1 MMIVVLQ
8 NPIKPAILSA
18 VASHVVSGDA
28 NDVLLLDSVPMDDT
42 TNPFE
47 VPMPRN
53 RKPQN
58 YLPAWVSLDE
68 RGIHIV
74 GKAHDLVYR
83 YN

>member
-1 MMIVVLQ
+1 M
-8 NPIKPAILSA
+8 
-18 VASHVVSGDA
+18 SGDD

-58 YLPAWVSLDE
+58 YLPAWVSHDQEDLDDE
-68 RGIHIV
+68 KSLSPIM
-74 GKAHDLVYR
+74 DR

>member
-1 MMIVVLQ
+1 M
-8 NPIKPAILSA
+8 
-18 VASHVVSGDA
+18 ASHVVSGDD

-58 YLPAWVSLDE
+58 YLPAWVS
-68 RGIHIV
+68 
-74 GKAHDLVYR
+74 HDQEDLEMMRKSLSLIIYR

>member
-1 MMIVVLQ
+1 M
-8 NPIKPAILSA
+8 
-18 VASHVVSGDA
+18 ASHVVSGDD

-58 YLPAWVSLDE
+58 YLPAWVSHDQEDLDDE
-68 RGIHIV
+68 KSLSPIM
-74 GKAHDLVYR
+74 DR

>member
-1 MMIVVLQ
+1 M
-8 NPIKPAILSA
+8 
-18 VASHVVSGDA
+18 ASHVVSGDD

-58 YLPAWVSLDE
+58 YLPAWVS
-68 RGIHIV
+68 
-74 GKAHDLVYR
+74 HDQEDLEMMRKSLSPIMYR
-83 YN
+83 CN

>member
-1 MMIVVLQ
+1 M
-8 NPIKPAILSA
+8 
-18 VASHVVSGDA
+18 ASHVVSGDD

-58 YLPAWVSLDE
+58 YLPAWVS
-68 RGIHIV
+68 
-74 GKAHDLVYR
+74 HDKENLEMMRKSLSPILYR